1 MQVMQRPRDMELD
14 LQSTISKDKTKLVAS
29 LSLQNITSKSVQY
42 DEGKNITLIGV
53 GESRISS
60 SLRLS

>member
-1 MQVMQRPRDMELD
+1 MELD